1 MTNRSRLISGRVP
14 TSNSANVTSDRYQ
27 FLDLSSAEPNLG
39 TANTGDIL
47 TYNSNYPGGRQWISA
62 NTIQAGNT
70 QGIYDKA
77 NSANVLAQA
86 AYNQANS
93 ASANTVVLAA
103 IEVAQNANISIAL
116 AGVAAANA
124 NISFVTGFSQG
135 AYDKANA
142 ANVLAQAAYNQ
153 ANTAANAA
161 FVQAAYDKANSA
173 NVLAQAAYDNSNT
186 KFSSSGGNINGD
198 VNIINSKNLT
208 VTGNLTVQGNLIST
222 NTQQFTVADPLI
234 VLGLGNYT
242 NDLKDIGFVSH
253 YNDGVNAHTGFFRD
267 SGTKE
272 WYLFKGYT
280 PEVDSNNNIDIADAS
295 FKTSNLNASIVKANL
310 VGTTAVV
317 NNIELG
323 AFTQAAYNFA
333 NSANV
338 LAQAAYNAAN
348 AAGSSTYVQGAYN
361 QANSANVLAQAAYNQ
376 ANTAG
381 ANTIVLAA
389 INVAQNANI
398 AIALAGLTA
407 ANVNIAIAQAGVVAA
422 NSNISYLINTFVPA
436 AYNAANTAQLQAL
449 NAFGFAQGAYNQAN
463 SAYGIALSA
472 ALEANVANS
481 IANTALQN
489 TASIVTSGNLT
500 VSNNLTVT
508 NNVTAAYISTTGIGG
523 SISGANTISA
533 NTVNAVNIVITSNT
547 VSNSNTTGAL
557 LVTGGVGV
565 QGNLYATAVYSNN
578 KIVLTS
584 EPIGQGAYDKANAAN
599 VLAQAAFD
607 YANASSG
614 GALAQSAFN
623 KANSANVLAQAA
635 YNAANAAVQ
644 SSGGT
649 ITGTLNVANL
659 IETGKIFTVAGNT
672 SYNAN
677 SLLAN
682 SGIAVGKINYLCN
695 SIFFNGSSD
704 YLTLN
709 PGVTIGTNAYTVEF
723 WMYLTNN
730 NITSAQG
737 IIGTNTTNAF
747 NLRLNSN
754 TQFQIDDSFVGGQTF
769 TVPTL
774 QANTWYHIAAVR
786 DVSSRETLFVN
797 GVRSSTGYVTDSNNF
812 SGPTNEI
819 AADVTVAN
827 YTPYL
832 SNIRIVNGNTLYD
845 PTQSTI
851 TVPTALLTPVSNT
864 QLLAA
869 QYGVTYDASGIQTI
883 TVSGTPTAT
892 QFSGLYI
899 PSAITFLYDGANNWL
914 TYGGINAASFYSN
927 GINVLNFAQAAFNY
941 ANNSSGGIT
950 TFTQAAY
957 DKANAALSNTGSL
970 ITVNSVSQLYVSNTT
985 PSTSN
990 TTGAL
995 TVAGGV
1001 GIQGSLYT
1009 GNVTFVSA
1017 TGNSAGFGTTL
1028 IANTSNANT
1037 FVVQLPSANGTLA
1050 TLGALTQTF
1059 AGAITIS
1066 GAQTLVGTTTM
1077 SGAVTMGASTGAINL
1092 GTSLTTGTMQLG
1104 GTNQTSSIGIGRSAN
1119 TSSVNIANGAMQ
1131 YANTKTVTIGT
1142 GGLVGSNTNINIGSD
1157 AGNTTVNFGLNT
1169 IVNIQNTSPTSLAT
1183 SGGITVAG
1191 NVIINNGLSVSNI
1204 NIIPV
1209 LQNSYDK
1216 ANTTATVANSTAV
1229 VANVVAA
1236 GLVATNTNT
1245 AIALAGVAAANS
1257 NISFLTGFSQ
1267 GAYDKAN
1274 TTATVANSTAVVANI
1289 VAAGL
1294 VSANSNISFLTGF
1307 SQGAYDKA
1315 NTTATVANSTAVVAN
1330 IVAAGLVSANSNI
1343 SFLTGFSQGA
1353 YDKANSANVLAQAA
1367 YDNSNTKFSSSGGNI
1382 NGDVFIIN
1390 NKNLTVTGNLT
1401 VQGNLVSTNTQS
1413 FTVADPLI
1421 VLGLGNYTSDLKDI
1435 GFVSHYND
1443 GVNAHT
1449 GFFRDSGT
1457 KEWYLFKGY
1466 VPEVDANNDINI
1478 NDATFKTA
1486 NLNASIVKANLV
1498 GTTVTTNNIE
1508 LGGFTQAAYNA
1519 ANIATAG
1526 VVAANSNI
1534 SFLIGFSQ
1542 GAYDKANTGNSA
1554 GQAAFNKANTAVQ
1567 NTSNIILTNLSLNG
1581 NLIVFG
1587 NITDTGGN
1595 TTLKQDSTGNVV
1607 ISGGLSVSNIN
1618 IIPVLQNSY
1627 DKANTTATVA
1637 NSTAVVANIVAAGLV
1652 ATNTNTAIALAGVA
1666 AANSNILFLTG
1677 FSQGAYNKANTAVQ
1691 NTSNIILNNLSLNGN
1706 LIVFGNITDTGG
1718 NTALKQDSAGN
1729 VIISGN
1735 LSVAG
1740 SANITGNLI
1749 VFGNIT
1755 DTGGNTTLKQDSAG
1769 NVIISGGLSV
1779 SNINIIPVLQNSY
1792 DKANAANVLAQAA
1805 YNYANTISG
1814 GNAVDSLARD
1824 KANSANVLAQ
1834 YAADKANAAFAY
1846 ANTIGGGNSV
1856 DSYARIVANSTAI
1869 VANIVAAGL
1878 VSTNTNT
1885 AIALAGVTAAN
1896 ANISFLTGFSQGAY
1910 DKANTTATV
1919 ANSTAIVA
1927 NVVAAGLVATNT
1939 NTAIALAGVAAANS
1953 NISFLIGF
1961 SQGAY
1966 DKANSA
1972 SGGANQAQ
1980 AAFDKANS
1988 ANVLAQSAFD
1998 KANTGGIVVTT
2009 STAPPTSGN
2018 VAGAQW
2024 YNTTNDTLYEYTTSD
2039 GVYYYWIDIQSPT
2052 AVSSNATTVTGVSSG
2067 KAIAYALIFGG

>member
-39 TANTGDIL
+39 SANAGDIL
-47 TYNSNYPGGRQWISA
+47 SYNSSYPGGRQWISA
-62 NTIQAGNT
+62 STLVSGNT
-70 QGIYDKA
+70 QQIYDKA

-93 ASANTVVLAA
+93 AAANTIVLTAGN
-103 IEVAQNANISIAL
+103 IAQNANIAIAL
-116 AGVAAANA
+116 AGVSAANS
-124 NISFVTGFSQG
+124 NISFLTGFSQG
-135 AYDKANA
+135 AYDKSNA
-142 ANVLAQAAYNQ
+142 ANVLAQAAFDK
-153 ANTAANAA
+153 ANLAASSTYT
-161 FVQAAYDKANSA
+161 QAAYDKANSA
-173 NVLAQAAYDNSNT
+173 NVLAQSAYDNSNT

-407 ANVNIAIAQAGVVAA
+407 ANVNIAIAQAGIVAA

-508 NNVTAAYISTTGIGG
+508 NNVTASYITTTGIGG

-607 YANASSG
+607 YANSSTG
-614 GALAQSAFN
+614 GALSQAAFN

-769 TVPTL
+769 TVPTI

-950 TFTQAAY
+950 TFTQ
-957 DKANAALSNTGSL
+957 
-970 ITVNSVSQLYVSNTT
+970 
-985 PSTSN
+985 
-990 TTGAL
+990 GA
-995 TVAGGV
+995 
-1001 GIQGSLYT
+1001 
-1009 GNVTFVSA
+1009 
-1017 TGNSAGFGTTL
+1017 
-1028 IANTSNANT
+1028 
-1037 FVVQLPSANGTLA
+1037 
-1050 TLGALTQTF
+1050 
-1059 AGAITIS
+1059 
-1066 GAQTLVGTTTM
+1066 
-1077 SGAVTMGASTGAINL
+1077 
-1092 GTSLTTGTMQLG
+1092 
-1104 GTNQTSSIGIGRSAN
+1104 
-1119 TSSVNIANGAMQ
+1119 
-1131 YANTKTVTIGT
+1131 
-1142 GGLVGSNTNINIGSD
+1142 
-1157 AGNTTVNFGLNT
+1157 
-1169 IVNIQNTSPTSLAT
+1169 
-1183 SGGITVAG
+1183 
-1191 NVIINNGLSVSNI
+1191 
-1204 NIIPV
+1204 
-1209 LQNSYDK
+1209 YDK

-1229 VANVVAA
+1229 VANIVAA

-1245 AIALAGVAAANS
+1245 AIALAGVAAANSNISFLTGFSQGAYDKANTTATVANSTAVVANILAAGLVSANS

-1315 NTTATVANSTAVVAN
+1315 NTTATVANSTAIVAN
-1330 IVAAGLVSANSNI
+1330 VVAAGLVSTNTNTAIALAGVAAANSNI

-1353 YDKANSANVLAQAA
+1353 YDKANAANVLAQAA

-1401 VQGNLVSTNTQS
+1401 VQGNLISTNTQQFS
-1413 FTVADPLI
+1413 VADPLI
-1421 VLGLGNYTSDLKDI
+1421 LLGLGNYTSDLKDI

-1443 GVNAHT
+1443 GVNAHA
-1449 GFFRDSGT
+1449 GFFRDSTT

-1466 VPEVDANNDINI
+1466 VPEVDANNDINT

-1486 NLNASIVKANLV
+1486 NLNASIVRANLV
-1498 GTTVTTNNIE
+1498 GTTVTANNIE

-1567 NTSNIILTNLSLNG
+1567 NTSNIILTNLALTGNLSVAGSANITGNLIVFGNITDTGGNTTLKQDAAGNVVISGGLSVAGSTNITG

-1595 TTLKQDSTGNVV
+1595 TTLKQDSTGNVI

-1618 IIPVLQNSY
+1618 IIPVLQNSYDKANAANVLAQAAFDKANSANVLAQSAFDRANTSNNRANTSVQNTSNIILTNLSLNGNLIVYGNITDTGGNTTLKQDAAGNVVISGGLSVSNVNIVPVLQNSY

-1706 LIVFGNITDTGG
+1706 LIVFGNITDT
-1718 NTALKQDSAGN
+1718 
-1729 VIISGN
+1729 SGN
-1735 LSVAG
+1735 A
-1740 SANITGNLI
+1740 
-1749 VFGNIT
+1749 
-1755 DTGGNTTLKQDSAG
+1755 TLKQDSAG

-1856 DSYARIVANSTAI
+1856 DSYARIVANSTAV

-1919 ANSTAIVA
+1919 ANSTAVVA
-1927 NVVAAGLVATNT
+1927 NIVAAGLVATNT

-1972 SGGANQAQ
+1972 SGSANQAQ